1 MSTGADKKRHLA
13 VLAAILVLT
22 GACSDRSAS
31 TLDAIAERYVRLA
44 LELAQHD
51 PSLVESWRG
60 PDSWRPATRRP
71 VAAIAGPIAA
81 ANASLQQAAYDAG
94 SALDNARSR
103 YLQAQLRALG
113 FAASRLGGRST
124 TIDEQMREEFAITLP
139 PLDPA
144 TVTSMHDGISAW
156 LPGESRLTEKVRNLR
171 TATIV
176 PADRRQAVV
185 QLALNACRSATRAQ
199 VAIPDDESVQIRFR
213 PNTEWDGYARYLGNN
228 RSEIELSEAPLDVS
242 RAYHLACHEGYPGH
256 HVQFVLLD
264 RFSREHG
271 WPELQLAPG
280 FGRHLLLAEGA
291 AELGADLA
299 IPREARIALYRDRLL
314 PAAGLDPRYAAAL
327 VTVDDVLDELLV
339 VVTDVA
345 RAYLD
350 GSLSRDA
357 ALDRLASDAL
367 VTNPEGTLAF
377 IERRRARALVY
388 GEGRRALQG
397 LMQRPDLAGLY
408 GAFSRAAALQ

>member
-13 VLAAILVLT
+13 ITVAVLMLSV
-22 GACSDRSAS
+22 ACSDRSAA
-31 TLDAIAERYVRLA
+31 TLDDVAEQYVRLA

-60 PDSWRPATRRP
+60 PNAWRPTARRP
-71 VAAIAGPIAA
+71 VAVVADQIAA
-81 ANASLQQAAYDAG
+81 ADASLQLAAYDAG
-94 SALDNARSR
+94 SAFDNARSR
-103 YLQAQLRALG
+103 YLQAQLRALR

-124 TIDEQMREEFAITLP
+124 TIDEQMREEFALTLP

-144 TVTSMHDGISAW
+144 TVTSMHNGVRAW
-156 LPGESRLTEKVRNLR
+156 LPGESTLAERVRNLR
-171 TATIV
+171 TATII
-176 PADRRQAVV
+176 PTDRRQPVV
-185 QLALNACRSATRAQ
+185 QLALNACRTATRAS
-199 VAIPDDESVQIRFR
+199 VAMPDDESVQVLFR

-228 RSEIELSEAPLDVS
+228 RSEIELSDTPLDIS
-242 RAYHLACHEGYPGH
+242 RAFHLACHEAYPGH

-299 IPREARIALYRDRLL
+299 MPRDARIALYRDHLL

-327 VTVDDVLDELLV
+327 VTVEDVLDELLV
-339 VVTDVA
+339 VVADVA
-345 RAYLD
+345 RKYLD
-350 GSLSRDA
+350 GALSRDA
-357 ALDRLASDAL
+357 ALARLENDAL
-367 VTNPEGTLAF
+367 VTNPAGTLAF

-388 GEGRRALQG
+388 GEGRRALQR
-397 LMQRPDLAGLY
+397 LMQTPDLAGLY